1 MGYLLTF
8 QREGSASAKVQSC
21 ECPQQK
27 CLYTHHTQC
36 VGSAGTPQTCP
47 FIYRNLCHPL
57 RSILEFSNVSQ
68 LLYFKLSQLSCWG
81 TAGQKQEKKW
91 GKGLKFHQGSSGWIE
106 GKTSS
111 LEEWT
116 RIGTAL
122 EWQSHHPWKY
132 SNK

>member
-1 MGYLLTF
+1 MGHLLTF
-8 QREGSASAKVQSC
+8 QREGSATAKVQSC

-68 LLYFKLSQLSCWG
+68 LLCFKLSQLSCWG
-81 TAGQKQEKKW
+81 TAGQKQEKKM
-91 GKGLKFHQGSSGWIE
+91 GKRSQVSPREFRLDRRKNFFTRGVDKNWNCLRVAESPP
-106 GKTSS
+106 
-111 LEEWT
+111 LEVF
-116 RIGTAL
+116 
-122 EWQSHHPWKY
+122 K
-132 SNK
+132 